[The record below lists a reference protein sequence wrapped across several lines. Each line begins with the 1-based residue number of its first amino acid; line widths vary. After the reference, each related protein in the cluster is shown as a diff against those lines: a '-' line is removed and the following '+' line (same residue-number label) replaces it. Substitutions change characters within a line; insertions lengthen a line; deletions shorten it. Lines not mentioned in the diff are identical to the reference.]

1 MLHSGDDPVIATL
14 GRQLRLGVV
23 GGAPGAMIAPM
34 HRRASVL
41 DGRFAIVAGVLSSDP
56 ARSVAAGIE
65 IGLAPDRAYG
75 SVAHMVDAETSR
87 ADGIDAVAIMTPND
101 SHYAI
106 AAAATDRNLDVIIDK
121 PLVNLAAEATELLH
135 RVRRAGTVLC
145 VTHPYSAYPMIRE
158 ARALI
163 EAGALGEIRAIEVR
177 YLAGGLAAPI
187 DGTAEGKRRWRLDPA
202 RSGPSLVLGD
212 LGTHAHHLAAFVL
225 NAPVSAVRAELATLV
240 RGRRVHDY
248 AELALRFASG
258 ARGRV
263 GLCQAA
269 PGQPNN
275 LSLSVI
281 GERAS
286 LEWRH
291 DRHAELSL
299 LPLADPP
306 QRLLAGAPYLS
317 PAARA
322 ASRLARTGHPDGM
335 LEAFANL
342 YSEAALAIAARRAGK
357 PPDQDALFPTVL
369 DGARGIWFI
378 QAAIASD
385 RSEHRWEPCPADA

>member
-1 MLHSGDDPVIATL
+1 MLHSSDDPVITTL
-14 GRQLRLGVV
+14 GRKLRLGVV
-23 GGAPGAMIAPM
+23 GGGPGAMIGPM
-34 HRRASVL
+34 HRRAAVL
-41 DGRFAIVAGVLSSDP
+41 DGRFDIVAGVLSSDP
-56 ARSVAAGIE
+56 ARSVAAGIA

-75 SVAHMVDAETSR
+75 SVTHMLDAEASR
-87 ADGIDAVAIMTPND
+87 PDGIDAVTIMTPND

-106 AAAATDRNLDVIIDK
+106 AAAAADRNLDIVIDK

-135 RVRRAGTVLC
+135 RVRRAGIVLC

-158 ARALI
+158 ARALVA
-163 EAGALGEIRAIEVR
+163 AGALGAIRAIEVR

-187 DGTAEGKRRWRLDPA
+187 DETAEGKRRWRLDPA

-225 NAPVSAVRAELATLV
+225 NAPVSAVRAELASLV
-240 RGRRVHDY
+240 PGRRVHDY

-258 ARGRV
+258 ARGRI

-281 GERAS
+281 GECAS

-291 DRHAELSL
+291 ARHAELSL
-299 LPLADPP
+299 LPLTDPP

-317 PAARA
+317 SDART

-342 YSEAALAIAARRAGK
+342 YSEAALAIAARRAEL
-357 PPDQDALFPTVL
+357 PPDRDALFPTVL
-369 DGARGIWFI
+369 DGARGIWLI
-378 QAAIASD
+378 AAAIASD
-385 RSEHRWEPCPADA
+385 RNEHRWEPCPADA